1 MKTSAIA
8 ALPFFCMIPSAYAQ
22 SSTPRTVND
31 LVRAQSDVP
40 VDGFGSISIYNAEG
54 DYEKNEK
61 NNYNE
66 YSLNKRDGKER
77 QRCGVTVRLGGRDGQ
92 ALNWSQRKIYRYLSP
107 VYHNR

>member
-40 VDGFGSISIYNAEG
+40 VDGFGSISMGSDNCFG
-54 DYEKNEK
+54 R
-61 NNYNE
+61 
-66 YSLNKRDGKER
+66 SLTI
-77 QRCGVTVRLGGRDGQ
+77 VLAGGEESKAAQ
-92 ALNWSQRKIYRYLSP
+92 P
-107 VYHNR
+107 P